1 MRGTVAGFWLGA
13 LVAAVLFAATGGTTL
28 DIRVTGTE
36 AGRAQLEQS
45 VDQGTFAGLLTPSAP
60 ALGVLHIKKRTW
72 GVVTTYSETL
82 AAPGARAAGA
92 PDMRVLL
99 TVPGAVTVTN
109 AAGRDGRALVWT
121 GLPGPEPAWAE
132 ARAVNWPAVVVAVIA
147 AAISLRM
154 ARGKAG

>member
-13 LVAAVLFAATGGTTL
+13 LVAAGLFAATGGTTL

-36 AGRAQLEQS
+36 AGRAQLEQD
-45 VDQGTFAGLLTPSAP
+45 VDQGALAGLLAPSAP

-109 AAGRDGRALVWT
+109 AAGREGRALVWT

-132 ARAVNWPAVVVAVIA
+132 ARAVNWVVVVAAVIA
-147 AAISLRM
+147 AAVSLWMRGM
-154 ARGKAG
+154 AG